1 MKTNLKNATI
11 AFLGITILLLYT
23 FPVHGEI
30 SEPHNADAMWIE
42 PSSIDLTTATA
53 GYTFNITLALNISS
67 TYSVGVWQAK
77 VLFNT
82 TYLKATRAGYTNGTK
97 SDWLKGLIPVTG
109 EPAIDNVTG
118 SVLVGESLL
127 GLPVPSPGA
136 GTLSWMEFNLTD
148 IPSVPSILVFNI
160 TATYKTTTTYI
171 GDDVNAVFTPYD
183 SVAAIP
189 EFPSPVMLSMLMIL
203 ALASIV
209 FARKQIK
216 KQNS

>member
-1 MKTNLKNATI
+1 LKTNLKNATI
-11 AFLGITILLLYT
+11 TFLGITFLLLYT

-42 PSSIDLTTATA
+42 PSSIDLTTAPI
-53 GYTFNITLALNISS
+53 GYQFNITLALNISS

-82 TYLKATRAGYTNGTK
+82 TYLKATQAGYTNGTK
-97 SDWLKGLIPVTG
+97 SDWLKNLVTVPG
-109 EPAIDNVTG
+109 EPAIDNVIG
-118 SVLVGESLL
+118 YVLVGESLV
-127 GLPVPSPGA
+127 GSAVPSPGA
-136 GTLSWMEFNLTD
+136 GTLSWIGFNLTG

-160 TATYKTTTTYI
+160 TATYKTTATYI

-183 SVAAIP
+183 SVAVIP

-209 FARKQIK
+209 FARKQIQ